1 MSQESSPPG
10 PAAPHELELVEDA
23 PAEEATAGPSS
34 APTSSRGPSSAPN
47 SAPGNSEPPLL
58 RVDNLTKVFQLRGGL
73 FSRDVFATALSDVSL
88 RVNAGETLGVVGE
101 SGSGKTILGRCV
113 LRLVPPDFG
122 RIYFDGEDLA
132 ELTPRQWLAVRAK
145 MQPIFQDPRASLN
158 PSRRIWEIVT
168 EGLRIKEPR
177 SKDTLLR
184 QSAEYWLGQV
194 GLALDLLE
202 RHPLELSAGE
212 LQRVVIA
219 RALCV
224 SPRLLVL
231 DEPLSALDV
240 SARAQVVN
248 LLLDLQDRYRSGGL
262 FISHDL
268 RLVRYMS
275 HRIMVM
281 ILGHVVEAGSAEDVY
296 ARSLHP
302 YTRALLSA
310 RQAPGSERRALRV
323 ILDGPS
329 PDPTRPPQGC
339 SFHPRCP
346 RAEPGRCDVEPPELL
361 PIAEGSD
368 HRVACYFP
376 CV

>member
-1 MSQESSPPG
+1 MSDLESSP
-10 PAAPHELELVEDA
+10 
-23 PAEEATAGPSS
+23 TAS
-34 APTSSRGPSSAPN
+34 APPAPQPEASQRGKSHVVDK
-47 SAPGNSEPPLL
+47 EPPLL
-58 RVDNLTKVFQLRGGL
+58 RVDNLTKVFQVRRGL
-73 FSRDVFATALSDVSL
+73 LSRDLFATALSDVSL
-88 RVNAGETLGVVGE
+88 EVNAGETLGVVGE

-113 LRLVPPDFG
+113 LRLIPVDYG

-132 ELTPRQWLAVRAK
+132 ELTARHLKIVRAR

-158 PSRRIWEIVT
+158 PVRRIWEIVS
-168 EGLRIKEPR
+168 EGKRIAQPRTSDAQLREH
-177 SKDTLLR
+177 
-184 QSAEYWLGQV
+184 AAYWLSQV
-194 GLALDLLE
+194 GLPLDFE
-202 RHPLELSAGE
+202 QRHPLELSAGE

-248 LLLDLQDRYRSGGL
+248 LLLDLQERYRSSGL

-275 HRIMVM
+275 HRIVVM
-281 ILGHVVEAGSAEDVY
+281 ILGHVVEAGSADDVY
-296 ARSLHP
+296 TRSLHP

-310 RQAPGSERRALRV
+310 RQSPGAERRGLRV

-339 SFHPRCP
+339 PFHPRCP
-346 RAEPGRCDVEPPELL
+346 RAEPGLCDVDQPELL
-361 PIAEGSD
+361 PIEDGSE